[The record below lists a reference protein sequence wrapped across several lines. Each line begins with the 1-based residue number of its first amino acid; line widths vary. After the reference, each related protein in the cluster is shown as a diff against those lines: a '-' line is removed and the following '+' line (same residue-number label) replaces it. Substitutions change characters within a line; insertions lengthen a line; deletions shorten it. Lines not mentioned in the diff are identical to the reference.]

1 MPALLDQNI
10 FTQTNL
16 DSAALTMLG
25 SLLHNFC
32 EPGAYRG
39 VALRNG
45 KAEATFTLRVDPG
58 CAASQVNIDLAT
70 LAQAGQSG
78 CGGDS
83 GPTFT
88 VHPKGYAIFHVSK
101 GAGGYA
107 VHLGISGAEGPA
119 PKTFDSRQLKPGDI
133 FAATLL
139 RPGKYRATNALNK
152 THAEIVVSYPM
163 IGKTA
168 YEPGPAVNVECTA
181 EGFLPKEI
189 RVTPAQGQV
198 FHCKTPVHL
207 QIELVKADDGPK
219 RS

>member
-25 SLLHNFC
+25 AVLHCFG

-45 KAEATFTLRVDPG
+45 KAEAAFTLRVDPG

-70 LAQAGQSG
+70 LARRGRSS
-78 CGGDS
+78 CRGDS
-83 GPTFT
+83 EPTFT
-88 VHPKGYAIFHVSK
+88 VHPKGYAIFHVSQ

-107 VHLGISGAEGPA
+107 VHVGSIADGPA
-119 PKTFDSRQLKPGDI
+119 PKVFDSRSLKAGDI
-133 FAATLL
+133 FTATLM
-139 RPGKYRATNALNK
+139 RPGTYRATNALNK
-152 THAEIVVSYPM
+152 THAEIVVSYPT

-168 YEPGPAVNVECTA
+168 YQPGPALSVECTG
-181 EGFLPKEI
+181 EGFSPKEI
-189 RVTPAQGQV
+189 RLTPAQWQV
-198 FHCKTPVHL
+198 FHCKTAAHL
-207 QIELVKADDGPK
+207 KIELVKPDDGPK
-219 RS
+219 RR

>member
-25 SLLHNFC
+25 SVLHNIS

-45 KAEATFTLRVDPG
+45 AAEATFTLRVDEG

-70 LAQAGQSG
+70 LGQTGRSG

-83 GPTFT
+83 GPVFT
-88 VHPKGYAIFHVSK
+88 VHPKGYAIFHVGE

-107 VHLGISGAEGPA
+107 VHLGSVTNGPA
-119 PKTFDSRQLKPGDI
+119 PKAFDSRHLKAGDI
-133 FAATLL
+133 FTATLL
-139 RPGKYRATNALNK
+139 RPGTYRATNALNK
-152 THAEIVVSYPM
+152 THAEIVVSYPVT
-163 IGKTA
+163 GKTA
-168 YEPGPAVNVECTA
+168 YKPGPAMSVECTA
-181 EGFLPKEI
+181 EGFAPKEI
-189 RVTPAQGQV
+189 RLTPAQGQV
-198 FHCKTPVHL
+198 FHCKTAAHL
-207 QIELVKADDGPK
+207 KIELVKADDGPK
-219 RS
+219 RG